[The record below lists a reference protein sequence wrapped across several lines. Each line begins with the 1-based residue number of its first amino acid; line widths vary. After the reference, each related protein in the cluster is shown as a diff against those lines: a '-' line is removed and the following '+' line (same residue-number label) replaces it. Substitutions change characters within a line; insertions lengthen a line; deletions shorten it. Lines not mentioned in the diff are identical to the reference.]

1 MNTIQIRAF
10 IKALKKTKGVLNEKR
25 KHVDKTT
32 NSNCGGI
39 NIISPSS
46 IKQDGYGNETIS
58 VKKPKT
64 TK

>member
-1 MNTIQIRAF
+1 MGTSG
-10 IKALKKTKGVLNEKR
+10 TKGVLNEKR

-39 NIISPSS
+39 NIISPGS
-46 IKQDGYGNETIS
+46 IKQNGYGNETIS

>member
-25 KHVDKTT
+25 KYVDKTT
-32 NSNCGGI
+32 NSNSGSIDLIG
-39 NIISPSS
+39 PSS
-46 IKQDGYGNETIS
+46 LKQDGYGNKTIS